1 MSYKTLDKTFHIS
14 REQWE
19 ELYNKRYHSDV
30 AIHLDFKI
38 KDSPAFFVEDLEV
51 TNLLAQI
58 LRLDKEISLLTHSLP
73 GKALE
78 QYSKKCLIDEIVVT
92 NNIEGVRSTR
102 KDISDALQILE
113 QQNMAMNQF
122 VAELIEKLRRT
133 DIYTLLVKGQG
144 VAQCYVRPLWRA
156 CGDVDLLLSAENYEK
171 AKGGLTPL
179 ADHVDPENKEKR
191 HLGLSIG
198 DWIVEL
204 HGTMHVEMSRRMN
217 KGIDAVQ
224 NDCFYGGNVRSWDNN
239 GTTIFL
245 PSPDNDV
252 ILVFTH
258 ILEHFFIEGVG
269 LKQVC
274 DWCRLLY
281 TYRDSLNYGLLEK
294 RIRKMELVTEWKV
307 FGALAVDELG
317 MPKEAMPMY
326 ESRFHQRGQ
335 RVLSRIMKSGN
346 MGHNNDLSY
355 RSKYSG
361 LTYKLVA
368 LWRRMKDFAG
378 FTKIFPIDAPKFF
391 IHYVFRKI

>member
-1 MSYKTLDKTFHIS
+1 MDNNTGAFLELVKAGLWENCSEFQVSQDSQARMSDQRSSASS
-14 REQWE
+14 RFQDSIDWEKVYQLAEEQSVIGVALAGIE
-19 ELYNKRYHSDV
+19 HSAVKPSQELLLQW
-30 AIHLDFKI
+30 IG
-38 KDSPAFFVEDLEV
+38 EV
-51 TNLLAQI
+51 
-58 LRLDKEISLLTHSLP
+58 
-73 GKALE
+73 
-78 QYSKKCLIDEIVVT
+78 
-92 NNIEGVRSTR
+92 
-102 KDISDALQILE
+102 QILE